1 MSVYNKKQN
10 LKKQNL
16 IWECVQKWVEVA
28 GVLQEA
34 CCTIAGRSCCLCTP
48 TWLLFFFLLFGVVLH
63 TQSILKLLSKY
74 RLHFTVHGLNL
85 LILISLLA
93 SIPASIVLALFLGVS
108 FCLLVQSKMTIPQ
121 KKGRGFYLNGFCLT
135 QPRKKKFQKSAYIFL
150 QKKLQIFLNNFLI
163 FISEFCIFLIVG
175 YSSCKTIL

>member
-1 MSVYNKKQN
+1 MCS
-10 LKKQNL
+10 
-16 IWECVQKWVEVA
+16 EM
-28 GVLQEA
+28 
-34 CCTIAGRSCCLCTP
+34 GRSCRCSAGGMLYYS
-48 TWLLFFFLLFGVVLH
+48 WEELLLMYSYVASVFFLLFGVVLH
-63 TQSILKLLSKY
+63 MQSILKLLFKY

-150 QKKLQIFLNNFLI
+150 QKKLQIFLNNFLR
-163 FISEFCIFLIVG
+163 
-175 YSSCKTIL
+175 SS

>member
-1 MSVYNKKQN
+1 MCS
-10 LKKQNL
+10 
-16 IWECVQKWVEVA
+16 EM
-28 GVLQEA
+28 
-34 CCTIAGRSCCLCTP
+34 GRSCRRSAGGMLYYS
-48 TWLLFFFLLFGVVLH
+48 WEELLLMYSYMASVFFLLFGVVLH

-150 QKKLQIFLNNFLI
+150 QKKLQIFLNNFLR
-163 FISEFCIFLIVG
+163 
-175 YSSCKTIL
+175 SS